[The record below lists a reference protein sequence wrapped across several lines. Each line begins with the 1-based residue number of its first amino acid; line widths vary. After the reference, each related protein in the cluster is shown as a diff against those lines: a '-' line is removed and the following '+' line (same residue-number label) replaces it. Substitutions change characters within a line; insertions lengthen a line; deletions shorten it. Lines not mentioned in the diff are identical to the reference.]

1 MENLDRNK
9 ISKLKSR
16 TSICNGF
23 FKARERIAKT
33 LIAYYCENKQLF
45 NAESLRTIFNKDS
58 SLSCKEKEIIS
69 IVDFF
74 LTNRVSEDTDFGEAF
89 KQVQICI
96 LFQLAIFIER
106 KFDLKTNSDLSKI
119 IKNNGFLQSFYIN
132 LGV

>member
-16 TSICNGF
+16 TSISNGF
-23 FKARERIAKT
+23 FKARERIART
-33 LIAYYCENKQLF
+33 LIAYYCENQQLF
-45 NAESLRTIFNKDS
+45 NAESLRTIFSKDS

-89 KQVQICI
+89 KQAQICI

-106 KFDLKTNSDLSKI
+106 KFDLKANSDLSKI
-119 IKNNGFLQSFYIN
+119 IRNNGFLQSFYIN

>member
-16 TSICNGF
+16 TSISNGY

-33 LIAYYCENKQLF
+33 LIAYYCENEQLF
-45 NAESLRTIFNKDS
+45 NVESLRTIFNKDS
-58 SLSCKEKEIIS
+58 LLSRKEKEIIS

-74 LTNRVSEDTDFGEAF
+74 LINRVSEDTEFGEAF
-89 KQVQICI
+89 RQVQICI
-96 LFQLAIFIER
+96 LFQLAFFIER
-106 KFDLKTNSDLSKI
+106 KFDINVKSDLSKI
-119 IKNNGFLQSFYIN
+119 IKNNAFLQSFYIN

>member
-16 TSICNGF
+16 TSISNGY

-33 LIAYYCENKQLF
+33 LIAYYCENEQLF
-45 NAESLRTIFNKDS
+45 NVESLRTIFNKDS
-58 SLSCKEKEIIS
+58 LLSRKEKEIIS

-74 LTNRVSEDTDFGEAF
+74 LINRVSEDTEFGEAF
-89 KQVQICI
+89 RQVQICI

-106 KFDLKTNSDLSKI
+106 KFDINVKSDLSKI
-119 IKNNGFLQSFYIN
+119 IKNNAFLQSFYIN

>member
-16 TSICNGF
+16 TSISNGY
-23 FKARERIAKT
+23 FKAREHIAKT
-33 LIAYYCENKQLF
+33 LIAYYCENEQLF
-45 NAESLRTIFNKDS
+45 NVESLRTIFNKDS
-58 SLSCKEKEIIS
+58 LLSRKEKEIIS

-74 LTNRVSEDTDFGEAF
+74 LINRVSEDTEFGEAF
-89 KQVQICI
+89 RQVQICI

-106 KFDLKTNSDLSKI
+106 KFDINVKSDLSKI
-119 IKNNGFLQSFYIN
+119 IKNNAFLQSFYIN

>member
-16 TSICNGF
+16 TSISNGY

-33 LIAYYCENKQLF
+33 LIAYYCENEQLF
-45 NAESLRTIFNKDS
+45 NVESLRTIFNKDS
-58 SLSCKEKEIIS
+58 LLSRKEKEIIS

-74 LTNRVSEDTDFGEAF
+74 LINRVSEDTEFGEAF
-89 KQVQICI
+89 RQVQICI

-106 KFDLKTNSDLSKI
+106 KFDINGKSDLSKI
-119 IKNNGFLQSFYIN
+119 IKNNAFLQSFYIN